1 MAAVNENKSSFGRG
15 KSTKDSKKWGS
26 WDSIGGGYKA
36 VSRGGGGNQ
45 PIKRV
50 TSLKVKRVNSQKS
63 IGYVLEQYVIYSY
76 QTCRLERFCS
86 DI

>member
-1 MAAVNENKSSFGRG
+1 MAAVNENKNSFGRG
-15 KSTKDSKKWGS
+15 KSTKDSKRWGS

-36 VSRGGGGNQ
+36 GSRGGGGNQ

-63 IGYVLEQYVIYSY
+63 LGYVLEQYVIYSY